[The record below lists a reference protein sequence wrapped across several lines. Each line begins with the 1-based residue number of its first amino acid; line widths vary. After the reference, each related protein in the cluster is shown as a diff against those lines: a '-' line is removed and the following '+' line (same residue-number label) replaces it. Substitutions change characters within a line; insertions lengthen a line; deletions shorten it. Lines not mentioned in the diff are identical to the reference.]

1 MNLMWECSR
10 MDDCSAGFFVK
21 KIFPK
26 NPVTFFMVKLLYV
39 YQRGEGYSGK
49 TSLKSIV

>member
-21 KIFPK
+21 KNELFEIGVFAFDIKKRSSYDQRKEIFPK
-26 NPVTFFMVKLLYV
+26 IL
-39 YQRGEGYSGK
+39 
-49 TSLKSIV
+49 